1 MKNYKL
7 DEMIRGWFVGN
18 FDPSVFKTNDV
29 EVGVKEYKKGDTEE
43 KHHHKIATEITVI
56 ISGKVRMND
65 KIYSKGDIVMI
76 YPGEATDFEALEDTT
91 NVVVKLPG
99 VNNDKYL
106 GECQLVIPMTGLG
119 SRFAKAGFDKPK
131 PFIDVLD
138 KPMIV
143 RVLENLKYK
152 DARYILIARK
162 EHLTKEKKL
171 VDEIKNNFNVEFIP
185 IDKLTEGTAC
195 TVLYARKY
203 INNDMPLMIAN
214 SDQIVDINIADF
226 INDSFKRGL
235 DGSILTFID
244 KEKNPKWS
252 FAKLNNDLVVEVKE
266 KEAITEFATV
276 GIYFFNKGKI
286 FVESA
291 IDMIIENDRVNNE
304 FYTCPVY
311 NYAIKSGAKI
321 GIYNIDFSK
330 MHGIGTPEDL
340 EIFKAINKL

>member
-1 MKNYKL
+1 
-7 DEMIRGWFVGN
+7 
-18 FDPSVFKTNDV
+18 
-29 EVGVKEYKKGDTEE
+29 
-43 KHHHKIATEITVI
+43 
-56 ISGKVRMND
+56 MN
-65 KIYSKGDIVMI
+65 I
-76 YPGEATDFEALEDTT
+76 
-91 NVVVKLPG
+91 
-99 VNNDKYL
+99 
-106 GECQLVIPMTGLG
+106 VIPMAGLG

-152 DARYILIARK
+152 DVRYILIARK
-162 EHLTKEKKL
+162 EHLTEEKKL

-185 IDKLTEGTAC
+185 IDKLIEGTAC

-203 INNDMPLMIAN
+203 INNDTPLMIAN

-266 KEAITEFATV
+266 KEAISEFATV

>member
-1 MKNYKL
+1 
-7 DEMIRGWFVGN
+7 
-18 FDPSVFKTNDV
+18 
-29 EVGVKEYKKGDTEE
+29 
-43 KHHHKIATEITVI
+43 
-56 ISGKVRMND
+56 
-65 KIYSKGDIVMI
+65 
-76 YPGEATDFEALEDTT
+76 
-91 NVVVKLPG
+91 
-99 VNNDKYL
+99 
-106 GECQLVIPMTGLG
+106 
-119 SRFAKAGFDKPK
+119 
-131 PFIDVLD
+131 
-138 KPMIV
+138 MIV

-152 DARYILIARK
+152 DVRYILIARK
-162 EHLTKEKKL
+162 EHLTEEKKL

-203 INNDMPLMIAN
+203 INNDTPLMIAN

-266 KEAITEFATV
+266 KEAISEFATV

>member
-1 MKNYKL
+1 
-7 DEMIRGWFVGN
+7 
-18 FDPSVFKTNDV
+18 
-29 EVGVKEYKKGDTEE
+29 
-43 KHHHKIATEITVI
+43 
-56 ISGKVRMND
+56 MN
-65 KIYSKGDIVMI
+65 I
-76 YPGEATDFEALEDTT
+76 
-91 NVVVKLPG
+91 
-99 VNNDKYL
+99 
-106 GECQLVIPMTGLG
+106 VIPMAGLG

-252 FAKLNNDLVVEVKE
+252 FAKLNNDLVVEIKE
-266 KEAITEFATV
+266 KEAISEFATV
-276 GIYFFNKGKI
+276 EIYFFNKGKI
-286 FVESA
+286 FIESA